1 MNSKEALERIKSKY
15 KRCLVKEAHE
25 LPFSSDINI
34 ENIEEYWH
42 IENKND
48 FSQIKKDL
56 KILDI
61 LKNESDSKRIIERDG
76 IVSFHLDMILTTD
89 NYNKIKDWLENE

>member
-1 MNSKEALERIKSKY
+1 MTSKEALEKLLEMAIENGLWKSG
-15 KRCLVKEAHE
+15 LVE
-25 LPFSSDINI
+25 DI
-34 ENIEEYWH
+34 ENI
-42 IENKND
+42 IL
-48 FSQIKKDL
+48 QDL
-56 KILDI
+56 EVLDI